1 MSELADYIA
10 QQREDIFF
18 EACSTRD
25 LFWKKKHKMVKE
37 HQEKSS
43 ESYNFLGVRVRAK
56 SGWVQIDWIKKQFVM
71 TKQGRKGFW
80 NHISGRSRVSH
91 KVPVSSIGRATD
103 EVKRDFKE
111 CEERFAK
118 ARKRQADL
126 KSLYRASMA
135 YAKLYDPQLR
145 EELESLKD
153 WEMSAA
159 SELDLEW

>member
-1 MSELADYIA
+1 
-10 QQREDIFF
+10 
-18 EACSTRD
+18 
-25 LFWKKKHKMVKE
+25 
-37 HQEKSS
+37 
-43 ESYNFLGVRVRAK
+43 
-56 SGWVQIDWIKKQFVM
+56 M

-126 KSLYRASMA
+126 KILYRASMA

-145 EELESLKD
+145 EELESTKKARKRGDRLHAESEVILAKVFSTSED
-153 WEMSAA
+153 VDRVISVQSETNRLAKPATVLGITVVVVGIIAA
-159 SELDLEW
+159 LSFLSG